1 MRSSDTGIGTLSS
14 LTVAASVILLLL
26 AALAAGCT
34 GIPDQQSGDQIIV
47 AVTIPPEQE
56 FVERVGGDHVRVI
69 LLVPP
74 GADPHTYELPP
85 GALADVAEA
94 DMYALVGSGI
104 EFELAWKD
112 KIAALNPDMLVVNCS
127 RGIDLIT
134 TGTGGHI
141 RTDPHVWLSPR
152 NAKIMVENI
161 CQGLMKVD
169 PANADEYR
177 RNADAYLGDLDLL
190 DGEITTA
197 LAESRVKK
205 IMVYHSSWAYFTR
218 DYGLEEVPIESEG
231 KEPSPRRIENLIRQ
245 AREEHIRMIFAAP
258 EYSTR
263 SAEVIADEIGG
274 TVVLA
279 SPLAKDY
286 LANMR
291 DVAEAF
297 AGSGNP

>member
-1 MRSSDTGIGTLSS
+1 
-14 LTVAASVILLLL
+14 
-26 AALAAGCT
+26 
-34 GIPDQQSGDQIIV
+34 
-47 AVTIPPEQE
+47 
-56 FVERVGGDHVRVI
+56 
-69 LLVPP
+69 
-74 GADPHTYELPP
+74 
-85 GALADVAEA
+85 
-94 DMYALVGSGI
+94 
-104 EFELAWKD
+104 
-112 KIAALNPDMLVVNCS
+112 
-127 RGIDLIT
+127 
-134 TGTGGHI
+134 
-141 RTDPHVWLSPR
+141 
-152 NAKIMVENI
+152 
-161 CQGLMKVD
+161 
-169 PANADEYR
+169 
-177 RNADAYLGDLDLL
+177 
-190 DGEITTA
+190 
-197 LAESRVKK
+197 
-205 IMVYHSSWAYFTR
+205 MVYHSSWAYFTR